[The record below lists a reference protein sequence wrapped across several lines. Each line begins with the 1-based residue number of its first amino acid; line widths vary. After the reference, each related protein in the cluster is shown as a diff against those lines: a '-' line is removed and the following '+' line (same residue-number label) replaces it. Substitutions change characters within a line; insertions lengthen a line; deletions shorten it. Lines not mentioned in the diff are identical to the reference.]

1 MSVTFLSSRELSK
14 RPGRVLRNL
23 KKNGLQV
30 VTQNGQPTAVLLP
43 LKPEAFEEEMTSY
56 LGYKAHR
63 AMVQCQAA
71 ARRNGLAKLSL
82 RGINAG
88 IKAARAERRRENL
101 GA

>member
-23 KKNGLQV
+23 KKSGLQV
-30 VTQNGQPTAVLLP
+30 VTQNGQPAAVLLP
-43 LKPEAFEEEMTSY
+43 IKPESFEGEMTSY

-63 AMVQCQAA
+63 AMVQCQAE
-71 ARRNGLAKLSL
+71 ARRNGLGKLSM
-82 RGINAG
+82 RQIDTE
-88 IKAARAERRRENL
+88 IKAARSERRRENL

>member
-43 LKPEAFEEEMTSY
+43 LKPEAFEDEMTSY

-71 ARRNGLAKLSL
+71 ARRNGRDKMSL

-88 IKAARAERRRENL
+88 IKTARAERRREKL